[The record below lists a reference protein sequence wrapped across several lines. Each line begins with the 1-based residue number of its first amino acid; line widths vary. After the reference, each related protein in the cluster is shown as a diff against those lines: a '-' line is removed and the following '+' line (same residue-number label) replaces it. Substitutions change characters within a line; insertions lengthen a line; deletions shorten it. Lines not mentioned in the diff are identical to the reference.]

1 MSKFQEYLEMIYN
14 EGTAGFVAKKV
25 DGKLFGYIYHHDAD
39 KHLNQFNKESLKN
52 LKGNKLPKSI
62 LKNIRFD
69 FGKVYDVDSD
79 EIIEYKFGEEVKED

>member
-1 MSKFQEYLEMIYN
+1 MSKFNEYLEMIYN
-14 EGTAGFVAKKV
+14 EGTAGFVAKKIN
-25 DGKLFGYIYHHDAD
+25 GQLFGHVFHHDAD
-39 KHLNQFNKESLKN
+39 KHLNQFDKESLKT

-79 EIIEYKFGEEVKED
+79 KIIEYKFGEEVKNN